1 MEKES
6 WNYSNS
12 TLGIQINKIS
22 NLFSNCDITVEGDR
36 TKGRVIFKSTK
47 NEDEIW
53 DPSVK

>member
-22 NLFSNCDITVEGDR
+22 NLFSNRDITVEGDR
-36 TKGRVIFKSTK
+36 TKGRVLLNQRKMKMKSR
-47 NEDEIW
+47 
-53 DPSVK
+53 DPGVK

>member
-22 NLFSNCDITVEGDR
+22 NLFSNRDITVEGDR

-47 NEDEIW
+47 NEDEN
-53 DPSVK
+53 VGTRV